1 MMREVGA
8 YEAKTHL
15 AALLEAVASGETV
28 VITRR
33 GKPVARLVPA
43 ANKDDVAAVIAR
55 MKVARKA
62 RASMSVAEILAAR
75 DEGRR

>member
-1 MMREVGA
+1 MREVGA

-15 AALLEAVASGETV
+15 AALLEDVARGETI

-43 ANKDDVAAVIAR
+43 TDKDDVAAVIAR
-55 MKVARKA
+55 IKSGRES
-62 RASMSVAEILAAR
+62 RAPLSTAEILGAR
-75 DEGRR
+75 DQGRR

>member
-1 MMREVGA
+1 MREIGA

-15 AALLEAVASGETV
+15 AALLDAVASGETV

-43 ANKDDVAAVIAR
+43 ARATEDVPAIIAR
-55 MKVARKA
+55 MKAAR
-62 RASMSVAEILAAR
+62 RMRQRMSRAEILAAR
-75 DEGRR
+75 DAGRR